1 MLADLRLC
9 PNAEANAHLIAAAPE
24 LLNSCDYMDSVAPV
38 GVIEDDELIVVTM
51 TGKGLRDLRAAIAK
65 AKGE

>member
-1 MLADLRLC
+1 
-9 PNAEANAHLIAAAPE
+9 
-24 LLNSCDYMDSVAPV
+24 
-38 GVIEDDELIVVTM
+38 VIEDDELIVVTM